1 MERTGHRNIIGVGGV
16 VRMDGG
22 VLLVRLTYSDIK
34 GRFMFP
40 GGKVDPGESLEGA
53 LVREVEEEAGVIAE
67 PEVLVAVRHRIDPGE
82 LNTYL
87 IFSMRYVRGEP
98 RPNGRETD
106 GVAVV
111 DMRRLRERPEQF
123 ASLVPEVA
131 LPVLS
136 GSTHG
141 LTRQDYLP
149 THGRYSAETFQL
161 YAAPDPTL
169 PKSGQR
175 PNT

>member
-1 MERTGHRNIIGVGGV
+1 MARTGHRNIIGVGGV

-34 GRFMFP
+34 GRYMFP

-53 LVREVEEEAGVIAE
+53 LVREVEEEAGVVAE

-87 IFSMRYVRGEP
+87 MFSMRYVRGDP
-98 RPNGRETD
+98 RPNGQETD
-106 GVAVV
+106 EVSVVAAEQ
-111 DMRRLRERPEQF
+111 LRTQPERF

-131 LPVLS
+131 LPVLAGTS
-136 GSTHG
+136 QG
-141 LTRQDYLP
+141 LSRQGYLP
-149 THGRYSAETFQL
+149 AHGRYSAETFQL
-161 YAAPDPTL
+161 YAAPESD
-169 PKSGQR
+169 GG
-175 PNT
+175 

>member
-1 MERTGHRNIIGVGGV
+1 MSRAGHRNIIGVGGV
-16 VRMDGG
+16 VRMGDG

-53 LVREVEEEAGVIAE
+53 LVREVEEEAGVVAE
-67 PEVLVAVRHRIDPGE
+67 PESLVAVRHRVDADE

-98 RPNGRETD
+98 HPNGQETD
-106 GVAVV
+106 AVAVV
-111 DMRRLRERPEQF
+111 GAEQLRTQPERF

-131 LPVLS
+131 LPVLA
-136 GSTHG
+136 GATRG
-141 LTRQDYLP
+141 LCRRDYLP
-149 THGRYSAETFQL
+149 AHGRYGAETFQL
-161 YAAPDPTL
+161 YAAPKRDD
-169 PKSGQR
+169 G
-175 PNT
+175 

>member
-1 MERTGHRNIIGVGGV
+1 MARSDHRNIIGVGGL

-22 VLLVRLTYSDIK
+22 ILVVRLTYSDIK
-34 GRFMFP
+34 GRYMFP
-40 GGKVDPGESLEGA
+40 GGKVDPGESLEAA
-53 LVREVEEEAGVIAE
+53 LVREVEEEAQVTAE
-67 PEVLVAVRHRIDPGE
+67 PETLIAVRHRVDPE
-82 LNTYL
+82 ALNTYL

-98 RPNGRETD
+98 RANGRETD
-106 GVAVV
+106 DALVV
-111 DMRRLRERPEQF
+111 SAEQLRRRPERF

-136 GSTHG
+136 GSTNG

-161 YAAPDPTL
+161 FAAPEAEV
-169 PKSGQR
+169 G
-175 PNT
+175 

>member
-1 MERTGHRNIIGVGGV
+1 MARAEHRNIIGVGGV
-16 VRMDGG
+16 VRMDDG

-53 LVREVEEEAGVIAE
+53 LVREVEEEAGVLAE
-67 PEVLVAVRHRIDPGE
+67 PDSLVAVRHRVDADE

-98 RPNGRETD
+98 RPNGHETD
-106 GVAVV
+106 AVAVV
-111 DMRRLRERPEQF
+111 GAEQLRTQPERF

-131 LPVLS
+131 LPVLA
-136 GSTHG
+136 GTGPG
-141 LTRQDYLP
+141 LCRQGYLP
-149 THGRYSAETFQL
+149 AHGRYSSETFQL
-161 YAAPDPTL
+161 YAAPQPDDA
-169 PKSGQR
+169 
-175 PNT
+175 

>member
-53 LVREVEEEAGVIAE
+53 LVREVEEEAGVVAR
-67 PEVLVAVRHRIDPGE
+67 PDSLVAVRHRVDADE
-82 LNTYL
+82 LNTYV

-106 GVAVV
+106 AVAVV
-111 DMRRLRERPEQF
+111 GAEQLREHPERF

-131 LPVLS
+131 LPVLA
-136 GSTHG
+136 GATRG
-141 LTRQDYLP
+141 LSRRGYVP
-149 THGRYSAETFQL
+149 AHGRYSTDTFQL
-161 YAAPDPTL
+161 YGTATPD
-169 PKSGQR
+169 GD
-175 PNT
+175 

>member
-1 MERTGHRNIIGVGGV
+1 MARSDHRNIIGVGGV
-16 VRMDGG
+16 VRMGEG

-34 GRFMFP
+34 GRYMLP

-67 PEVLVAVRHRIDPGE
+67 PECLVAVRHRVDPGE

-106 GVAVV
+106 EVAVV
-111 DMRRLRERPEQF
+111 NAAQLRTQPERF

-131 LPVLS
+131 LPVLA
-136 GSTHG
+136 GAVRG
-141 LTRQDYLP
+141 MDRREYLP
-149 THGRYSAETFQL
+149 AHGRYSCETFQL
-161 YAAPDPTL
+161 YAAPGPD
-169 PKSGQR
+169 R
-175 PNT
+175 A